1 MTPTLCPMIFLLLLF
16 ELWFLF
22 RNYSFKT
29 CRSHSG
35 LDRIFYSLFSHCK
48 SSTSNLENFGKIQ
61 SCEPSNWWCSVLWF
75 FLCKSLLDRVHFETV
90 GCFDGQW
97 SSDFPK
103 KIHLQMIGSIIC
115 PRRQLTSHILSTNK
129 KKFFFN
135 EYT

>member
-1 MTPTLCPMIFLLLLF
+1 MPNYLSTFIIWIMILVSKLLSQNLSFTFGSWSNLLQLILSLQIEYIKSR
-16 ELWFLF
+16 ELWEDSILW
-22 RNYSFKT
+22 T
-29 CRSHSG
+29 ILVMLG
-35 LDRIFYSLFSHCK
+35 SL
-48 SSTSNLENFGKIQ
+48 
-61 SCEPSNWWCSVLWF
+61 F

-97 SSDFPK
+97 SSDCPK
-103 KIHLQMIGSIIC
+103 KIHLQMIGSIKC

>member
-1 MTPTLCPMIFLLLLF
+1 MPNDLSTFIIWIMILVSKLLSQNLSFSFGSWSNLLQLILSLQIEYIKSR
-16 ELWFLF
+16 ELWEDSILW
-22 RNYSFKT
+22 T
-29 CRSHSG
+29 IQLVMLG
-35 LDRIFYSLFSHCK
+35 SL
-48 SSTSNLENFGKIQ
+48 
-61 SCEPSNWWCSVLWF
+61 F

-115 PRRQLTSHILSTNK
+115 PRRQLTSHVLPTNK
-129 KKFFFN
+129 KKFFLN

>member
-1 MTPTLCPMIFLLLLF
+1 MPNDLSTFIIWIMILVSKLLF
-16 ELWFLF
+16 QNLSFSFGSWSNLLQLILSLQIEYIKSRELWEDSILW
-22 RNYSFKT
+22 T
-29 CRSHSG
+29 IQLVMLG
-35 LDRIFYSLFSHCK
+35 SL
-48 SSTSNLENFGKIQ
+48 
-61 SCEPSNWWCSVLWF
+61 V

>member
-1 MTPTLCPMIFLLLLF
+1 MPNDLSTFIIWIMILVSKLLSQSLSFSFGSWSNLLQLILSLQIEYIKSR
-16 ELWFLF
+16 ELWEDSILW
-22 RNYSFKT
+22 T
-29 CRSHSG
+29 IQLVMLG
-35 LDRIFYSLFSHCK
+35 SL
-48 SSTSNLENFGKIQ
+48 
-61 SCEPSNWWCSVLWF
+61 V

>member
-1 MTPTLCPMIFLLLLF
+1 MPNDLSTFIIWIMILVSKLLSQNLSFSFGSWSNLLQLILSLQIEYIKSR
-16 ELWFLF
+16 ELWEDSILW
-22 RNYSFKT
+22 T
-29 CRSHSG
+29 IQLVMLG
-35 LDRIFYSLFSHCK
+35 SL
-48 SSTSNLENFGKIQ
+48 
-61 SCEPSNWWCSVLWF
+61 V

-115 PRRQLTSHILSTNK
+115 PRRQLTSHILSTSK